1 MNTQRLKKCISFWNT
16 FATLALAPMVVL
28 SGCNDSANERYTYA
42 GSRSHIQ
49 NLLNVEWPT
58 AFGSDDEGR
67 WLLQGG
73 FLHPEPDG
81 AWLKEGTGS
90 ILLYLDDIGE
100 ASHLSLEF
108 VPALNT
114 LGDAPRLQV
123 TSSLETRF
131 FELAPSGSTVLVR
144 VGTLGLEEVKITCEW
159 PRRGRSYGEQSDL
172 RNLCAKLHRAS
183 LDGI

>member
-1 MNTQRLKKCISFWNT
+1 MV
-16 FATLALAPMVVL
+16 LALVSVVAL
-28 SGCNDSANERYTYA
+28 YRFGDSEIRPLTYDE
-42 GSRSHIQ
+42 SRSHIRS
-49 NLLNVEWPT
+49 LLNVEWPT

-67 WLLQGG
+67 WILQGG

-90 ILLYLDDIGE
+90 IFLYLDDIGE

-114 LGDAPRLQV
+114 LGDAPHLQV

-131 FELAPSGSTVLVR
+131 FELAPSGSTVLLR
-144 VGTLGLEEVKITCEW
+144 VATLGLEEVKITCEW
-159 PRRGRSYGEQSDL
+159 PHLGRSYGEQSDL

>member
-1 MNTQRLKKCISFWNT
+1 VNPYSFKSRISVWVT
-16 FATLALAPMVVL
+16 LATLLLASVVVIDRFD
-28 SGCNDSANERYTYA
+28 DSERGRLTYA
-42 GSRSHIQ
+42 ESRSHIQ
-49 NLLNVEWPT
+49 SLLNVEWPT
-58 AFGSDDEGR
+58 GFGTHDEGR

-100 ASHLSLEF
+100 AAHLSLEF

-114 LGDAPRLQV
+114 LGDAPHLQV
-123 TSSLETRF
+123 ASSLETRF
-131 FELAPSGSTVLVR
+131 FELAPSGSTVLLR
-144 VGTLGLEEVKITCEW
+144 VATLGLEEVKITCDW
-159 PRRGRSYGEQSDL
+159 PRLGRSYGEQSDL
-172 RNLCAKLHRAS
+172 RNLCAKLYRAS